1 MLTYFYKLLIIAP
14 LALILAAAA
23 GCAERRAE
31 NFRRQGDALYALGRY
46 DEGIPYY
53 ERATELAPNNARA
66 HSGLGRCYAAK
77 QKFDLAAEQFRAA
90 VALDA
95 SAHADH
101 ARNLAILE
109 EAGQHDAAKDLARM
123 LEADPDSRGMVPITP
138 PQPAPTTPAGW
149 QTLWRKA
156 ALQELLE
163 RRAEFPP
170 EEGLQETL
178 LLAALFTAN
187 QPLVTELGSTLPF
200 DSPMRPYYDALAR
213 KDGRAIVRAAEDW
226 TELSDV
232 RKPLREYAY
241 GYALAMAGA
250 RTHAIQIYSNALK
263 AWPDTNVGLYA
274 TAQVFA
280 NSQMPKLSA
289 RCLQNLLA
297 RAGENLP
304 VRMLLFQ
311 ILNQANLP
319 GEARRNAEALYSID
333 PSLPASATTL
343 AQVYLDQ
350 NEGELALMVLR
361 RSLEINPA
369 DPSLVIALAGALLRQ
384 DRLEEARAQLEQLN
398 QENAEQLTALRIG
411 AFANARLA
419 NWAESEAC
427 CRRATS
433 AAPGEPIQLL
443 HAAAVAHQGRYDEAR
458 RLLAELAATA
468 EKPGC
473 APAVSPAS
481 AAGAV
486 QKEQN
491 DEAIKNLAAGWA
503 YFHARLFKAALET
516 LEPALDST
524 DPAPLLGALFVC
536 ILHGLPADERVA
548 RARQLADANADLPEA
563 WLGLSRVLAAHA
575 DNDAERAALDT
586 AAALA
591 PDSLDVGRSRV
602 QFYERTGDTEQTI
615 QAYRRL
621 AQLAPDDAAVNNNLA
636 YAILTSGGNPAEAL
650 PIAER
655 AASLSPPNAGILHT
669 LGLAQF
675 MSGRFEESRKS
686 LGQALELRPLD
697 PTLLFD
703 YGRALM
709 ATNQRDDGQR
719 QIELAV
725 SLSDQLGLDFPR
737 RAEAEKLLDG
747 S

>member
-14 LALILAAAA
+14 LALVLAAA

-31 NFRRQGDALYALGRY
+31 NFRRQGEALYGLGRY
-46 DEGIPYY
+46 DEAIPYY
-53 ERATELAPNNARA
+53 ERATQLAPNNARA

-90 VALDA
+90 VARDA

-109 EAGQHDAAKDLARM
+109 EAGQRDAATDLARM
-123 LEADPDSRGMVPITP
+123 LEADPDSCGMVPIAPQQPTP
-138 PQPAPTTPAGW
+138 ATPAGW
-149 QTLWRKA
+149 QALWKKA
-156 ALQELLE
+156 ALHELLD

-170 EEGLQETL
+170 EEGLQEAL

-187 QPLVTELGSTLPF
+187 QPLVTELGTALPP
-200 DSPMRPYYDALAR
+200 DSPMRPCYEALAR
-213 KDGRAIVRAAEDW
+213 NDGRAVIRAAEDW
-226 TELSDV
+226 TELSEI

-250 RTHAIQIYSNALK
+250 RAHAIQVYSNALK

-280 NSQMPKLSA
+280 NSQMPKLAA
-289 RCLQNLLA
+289 RCLQNLLS
-297 RAGENLP
+297 RAGENVP

-311 ILNQANLP
+311 ILNEADLP
-319 GEARRNAEALYSID
+319 DEARRNAEALYSIA
-333 PSLPASATTL
+333 PGLPTSATTL

-350 NEGELALMVLR
+350 GEGELALTVLR
-361 RSLEINPA
+361 RGLEINPA
-369 DPSLVIALAGALLRQ
+369 DQTVAIALAAALLRQ
-384 DRLEEARAQLEQLN
+384 DMADEARAQLQQLS
-398 QENAEQLTALRIG
+398 QENSEQLTALRIG
-411 AFANARLA
+411 AFVNARLG
-419 NWAESEAC
+419 NWPETEGY

-433 AAPGEPIQLL
+433 AGPGEPIRLL
-443 HAAAVAHQGRYDEAR
+443 HAAAVAHQGGYDEAR
-458 RLLAELAATA
+458 ELLRRLAATA
-468 EKPGC
+468 ETPGC

-491 DEAIKNLAAGWA
+491 DDAMKNLAAGWA
-503 YFHARLFKAALET
+503 YFHARLFKAALDA
-516 LEPALDST
+516 LEPSLDST
-524 DPAPLLGALFVC
+524 DPASLLGPLFVC

-548 RARQLADANADLPEA
+548 HARQLADAHANLPEA

-586 AAALA
+586 AAGLA
-591 PDSLDVGRSRV
+591 PDSLAVLRARV
-602 QFYERTGDTEQTI
+602 QFYERTGDAKQAI

-636 YAILTSGGNPAEAL
+636 YVLLTSGGNPNEAL

-655 AASLSPPNAGILHT
+655 AASLSPPNPGIFHT

-686 LGQALELRPLD
+686 LWQALELRPLD

-703 YGRALM
+703 YGQALM
-709 ATNQRDDGQR
+709 ATNQREDGQR
-719 QIELAV
+719 QIELALM
-725 SLSDQLGLDFPR
+725 LSDQLGLDFPR
-737 RAEAEKLLDG
+737 RAEAEKILDG